1 MVDTSILFSYYHD
14 QACLKFAP
22 EKVGNFMKPKIGI
35 ITLGVSDLKR
45 SLKFYRDGLGFPTHE
60 YKDDAGIV
68 FFKLEGTWLALYP
81 LADLEKDLGEDVK
94 KAGLQANQDS
104 NLPLVK
110 GAGGILGGVTLA
122 HNEKTKEEV
131 DATVQ
136 LAVQAGATLVKQPED
151 VFWGGYS
158 GYFADPDGHL
168 WEVAYNPFMDLS

>member
-1 MVDTSILFSYYHD
+1 
-14 QACLKFAP
+14 
-22 EKVGNFMKPKIGI
+22 MKPKIGI

-45 SLKFYRDGLGFPTHE
+45 ALTFYRDGLGFPTHD

-81 LADLEKDLGEDVK
+81 LVDLAKDLGEDAK
-94 KAGLQANQDS
+94 KAGLLDDS
-104 NLPLVK
+104 LPLVK

-122 HNEKTKEEV
+122 HNENTKEEV
-131 DATVQ
+131 DAAVQ
-136 LAVQAGATLVKQPED
+136 LAVNAGATLVKKPEE

-168 WEVAYNPFMDLS
+168 WEVAYNPFMDLT

>member
-1 MVDTSILFSYYHD
+1 
-14 QACLKFAP
+14 
-22 EKVGNFMKPKIGI
+22 MKPKIGI

-81 LADLEKDLGEDVK
+81 LADLEKDLSEDAK
-94 KAGLQANQDS
+94 KAGLLDDS
-104 NLPLVK
+104 LPLAK
-110 GAGGILGGVTLA
+110 GAGGIRGGVTLA
-122 HNEKTKEEV
+122 HNVSSKEEV
-131 DATVQ
+131 DAVVQ
-136 LAVQAGATLVKQPED
+136 LAVNAGAKLIKQPQD

-168 WEVAYNPFMDLS
+168 WEVAYNPFMDLT

>member
-1 MVDTSILFSYYHD
+1 
-14 QACLKFAP
+14 
-22 EKVGNFMKPKIGI
+22 MKPKIGI
-35 ITLGVSDLKR
+35 ITLGVADLKR

-81 LADLEKDLGEDVK
+81 RDELVKDLGEDVK
-94 KAGLQANQDS
+94 KAGLLNEQGKFA
-104 NLPLVK
+104 P
-110 GAGGILGGVTLA
+110 GASPVTLA

-136 LAVQAGATLVKQPED
+136 LAVKAGATLVKQPEE

-168 WEVAYNPFMDLS
+168 WEVAYNPFMDLT